1 MKPTILNVTQ
11 TILNVTPAAC
21 CRIHRREREELHARF
36 GSRLNS
42 NAFKSTTLARA
53 KKKRAKPFALNHP
66 SLLLQVASTPSLLGN
81 SSITSIIDSTT
92 TLLSALS
99 TSSLKPSSNTHT
111 SAWSCVS
118 SVVQATQ
125 TAVSRSRAREAA
137 AASFAD
143 ESARKLAAFAVRSQ
157 LAGQAPIVFSKD
169 TSALKTAVG
178 GQPYCCCSHQ
188 CCKAHTEHIHY
199 TCHPSDDAH
208 SRVWCVSGSTG
219 VLHLRC
225 RHRRS
230 LLLQRYVWHVTI
242 IMHAFELCCASHVNS
257 SLQTPPF
264 LRLPHS
270 T

>member
-1 MKPTILNVTQ
+1 MSVACCNTSQTILNLKP

-36 GSRLNS
+36 RSRLNS
-42 NAFKSTTLARA
+42 NAVQSTMLARA

-125 TAVSRSRAREAA
+125 TSVSRSRASEAA
-137 AASFAD
+137 AANFAD

-178 GQPYCCCSHQ
+178 GQLYCCVLASMSSSSSAILLCACINVAQLARNTSIIRVNHRTM
-188 CCKAHTEHIHY
+188 HTHMFVAFQVQRVSSTSAAAIGVRSFLSG
-199 TCHPSDDAH
+199 TC
-208 SRVWCVSGSTG
+208 G
-219 VLHLRC
+219 
-225 RHRRS
+225 
-230 LLLQRYVWHVTI
+230 
-242 IMHAFELCCASHVNS
+242 M
-257 SLQTPPF
+257 
-264 LRLPHS
+264 
-270 T
+270 